1 MPDVPV
7 DLIRPQGL
15 TPYEEAHALQLGL
28 VEALRQGRGR
38 DTLVLVEH
46 PPVITLGRN
55 ADPAGVLVPGE
66 RLRALGIGL
75 HRVERGGQATYHGP
89 GQVVGYP
96 VVRLRRLGLGV
107 RAYVERLEEVL
118 IRTAA
123 AYSVEARR
131 VPGRPGVFCEQ
142 GKLAAIGV
150 AVTRGV
156 AYHGFAF
163 NVRPDLAHFRLI
175 VPCGLTDVAPTSL
188 EAVLGRAPPVAEVAG
203 VLAKEFSGVFGVR
216 LVPPTPA
223 PKASEVA
230 RPQPPGRRGPGT
242 AARVYG
248 FSTRDS

>member
-1 MPDVPV
+1 MPQPAV
-7 DLIRPQGL
+7 DLVRLEGL
-15 TPYEEAHALQLGL
+15 TPYGEAHALQLGL

-55 ADPAGVLVPGE
+55 ADPGGVLAPVE
-66 RLRALGIGL
+66 RLRALGIEL
-75 HRVERGGQATYHGP
+75 RRVERGGQATYHGP

-123 AYSVEARR
+123 AFSVEARR

-156 AYHGFAF
+156 AFHGFAF

-175 VPCGLTDVAPTSL
+175 VPCGLTDVEPTSL
-188 EAVLGRAPPVAEVAG
+188 EAVLGRAPPMEAVEDVVAR
-203 VLAKEFSGVFGVR
+203 EFSGVFGVR
-216 LVPPTPA
+216 LV
-223 PKASEVA
+223 
-230 RPQPPGRRGPGT
+230 QGPGAQRRREG
-242 AARVYG
+242 AA
-248 FSTRDS
+248 T